1 MRNKISNILILIML
15 IVVAILLLKTCEMQR
30 DNERLLEQVASYKLG
45 EKAFKKKI
53 LEDSSTLA
61 SQTQTILTQDEA
73 IKLGLLKLEGDIKKV
88 QSQVRQKQE
97 VRIDSVPMAFIPDG
111 YADTTLWISKIKN
124 GENNKEICDSLIA
137 NSIIVPKKFQAEQKW
152 YKIYGKVNKEGV
164 LMDSLRISNES
175 SVTIGWKKCGF
186 LNLKREP
193 LVEIKNTNPFLDV
206 TKMNNVVIKPKS
218 GLFSKKSFWIG
229 VGIISGFY
237 LKTKL

>member
-30 DNERLLEQVASYKLG
+30 DNERLIEQVASYKLG
-45 EKAFKKKI
+45 EKAFKKKL

-73 IKLGLLKLEGDIKKV
+73 IKLGILKLEGDIKKV

-111 YADTTLWISKIKN
+111 YADTTLWIAKLKN

-137 NSIIVPKKFQAEQKW
+137 NSIIVPKKFQSEQKW
-152 YKIYGKVNKEGV
+152 FKLYGKVNKEGV
-164 LMDSLRISNES
+164 LMDSIRISNES
-175 SVTIGWKKCGF
+175 SVTIGWKKSGF

-193 LVEIKNTNPFLDV
+193 IVEIKNTNPYLDV
-206 TKMNNVVIKPKS
+206 TKMDNVVIKPKS
-218 GLFSKKSFWIG
+218 GLFSKKSFWVG